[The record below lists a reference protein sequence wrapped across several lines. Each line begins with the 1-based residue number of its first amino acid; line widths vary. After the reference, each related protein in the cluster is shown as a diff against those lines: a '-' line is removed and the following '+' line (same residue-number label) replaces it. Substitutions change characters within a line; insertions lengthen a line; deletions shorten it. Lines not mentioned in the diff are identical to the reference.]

1 MWYNGIRSVNNKYF
15 TVIIW
20 KDYNCLGYIS
30 LESQGSSGPSTDL
43 KTIGSVVQNN
53 PSNYDD
59 IWKAAM
65 DISEGVE
72 KSLTGKAYTVVV
84 SQAKEAY
91 FLGRCCIGAYTGIRY
106 VYYDATYGS
115 WGSVLVM
122 QMR

>member
-1 MWYNGIRSVNNKYF
+1 MWYNGIKSFRNKYF

-20 KDYNCLGYIS
+20 KDYNCMGYIS
-30 LESQGSSGPSTDL
+30 LNSQGSSGPSTEL
-43 KTIGSVVQNN
+43 STIISVVRNN

-65 DISEGVE
+65 DISKEVE

-84 SQAKEAY
+84 SQSKEAY
-91 FLGRCCIGAYTGIRY
+91 FLGRCCIGAYTNLRY
-106 VYYDATYGS
+106 VYSDVPHGT